1 VRHDPTSGGDPSPC
15 PSSDLVAVE
24 RCCHE
29 GKECFDDYRKP
40 DQAYAKTP
48 SSPSHHL
55 KNLDS
60 LATVVPC
67 RRSHEICGQ
76 GRPAETWYC
85 VLSGAA
91 RRYVIRL
98 DGRRHIVDLL
108 LPGDRFGFSAGGDY
122 DFVVEAVTDGTVVA
136 GYPRR
141 RAEMLADSDP
151 RVSREIRQAA
161 FEALSRLQSQLLIVG
176 RITALGKVGSFIL
189 EMAARLSRAS
199 SRSVALPVSRYDI
212 AGYLAVSVETVSRSL
227 TDLKHRG
234 VIRMSGTR
242 TLEITDRDALE
253 DGESLAHLA
262 SAHNVGRCHDTA
274 QLR

>member
-1 VRHDPTSGGDPSPC
+1 MKARNALAATGRPGRQTEIG
-15 PSSDLVAVE
+15 
-24 RCCHE
+24 
-29 GKECFDDYRKP
+29 
-40 DQAYAKTP
+40 T
-48 SSPSHHL
+48 SPSHHL

-60 LATVVPC
+60 LATIIPC
-67 RRSHEICGQ
+67 RRGQEICGQ

-98 DGRRHIVDLL
+98 DGRRQIVDLL
-108 LPGDRFGFSAGGDY
+108 LPGDCFGFSANGDY
-122 DFVVEAVTDGTVVA
+122 DFAVEAVTDETVVA

-176 RITALGKVGSFIL
+176 RITALEKVGSFIL
-189 EMAARLSRAS
+189 EMAARLSCADSKR
-199 SRSVALPVSRYDI
+199 VALPVSRYDI
-212 AGYLAVSVETVSRSL
+212 ADYLAVSVETVSRSL

-234 VIRMSGTR
+234 VIRLSGTR
-242 TLEITDRDALE
+242 TVEIMDREALE
-253 DGESLAHLA
+253 DGESFTHLPPAYNATRAH
-262 SAHNVGRCHDTA
+262 GTA
-274 QLR
+274 

>member
-1 VRHDPTSGGDPSPC
+1 MKARSALTTTENPTG
-15 PSSDLVAVE
+15 
-24 RCCHE
+24 
-29 GKECFDDYRKP
+29 
-40 DQAYAKTP
+40 QAYAKTP
-48 SSPSHHL
+48 SPQSHL
-55 KNLDS
+55 KNLES
-60 LATVVPC
+60 LATLVPC
-67 RRSHEICGQ
+67 RRGQEICGQ

-98 DGRRHIVDLL
+98 DGRRQIVDLL
-108 LPGDRFGFSAGGDY
+108 LPGDCFGFSAGGDY
-122 DFVVEAVTDGTVVA
+122 DFAVEAVADGTVVA

-176 RITALGKVGSFIL
+176 RITALEKVGSFIL

-212 AGYLAVSVETVSRSL
+212 ADYLAVSVETVSRSL

-242 TLEITDRDALE
+242 TLEIMDRDALE
-253 DGESLAHLA
+253 DGESLAHLP
-262 SAHNVGRCHDTA
+262 SAHNAGRYHDTA

>member
-1 VRHDPTSGGDPSPC
+1 MKARNALTTTESPI
-15 PSSDLVAVE
+15 
-24 RCCHE
+24 
-29 GKECFDDYRKP
+29 
-40 DQAYAKTP
+40 DQMHARTP
-48 SSPSHHL
+48 SSQSHHL

-60 LATVVPC
+60 LAAVIPC
-67 RRSHEICGQ
+67 RRGQEICGQ

-98 DGRRHIVDLL
+98 DGRRQIVDLL
-108 LPGDRFGFSAGGDY
+108 LPGDCFGFSAGGDY
-122 DFVVEAVTDGTVVA
+122 DFAVEAVADGTVVA

-176 RITALGKVGSFIL
+176 RITALEKVGSFIL

-212 AGYLAVSVETVSRSL
+212 ADYLAVSVETVSRSL

-242 TLEITDRDALE
+242 TLEIMDRDALE
-253 DGESLAHLA
+253 DGESQAHLP
-262 SAHNVGRCHDTA
+262 SAHNAGRYHDTA

>member
-1 VRHDPTSGGDPSPC
+1 MKASDTLTNAGSLARHTDAEPGPYH
-15 PSSDLVAVE
+15 
-24 RCCHE
+24 R
-29 GKECFDDYRKP
+29 
-40 DQAYAKTP
+40 
-48 SSPSHHL
+48 L

-60 LATVVPC
+60 LAMITPC
-67 RRSHEICGQ
+67 RRGQEICGQ

-98 DGRRHIVDLL
+98 DGRRQIVDLL
-108 LPGDRFGFSAGGDY
+108 LPGDCFGFTADSEY
-122 DFVVEAVTDGTVVA
+122 DFAVEAVTDATVVA

-176 RITALGKVGSFIL
+176 RITALEKVGSFIL
-189 EMAARLSRAS
+189 EMAERLSRAGS
-199 SRSVALPVSRYDI
+199 QRVALPVSRYDI
-212 AGYLAVSVETVSRSL
+212 ADYLAVSVETVSRSL

-234 VIRMSGTR
+234 VIRLSGTR
-242 TLEITDRDALE
+242 TVEIMDRDALE
-253 DGESLAHLA
+253 DGETLALL
-262 SAHNVGRCHDTA
+262 SPAHNMGRHHGTVG
-274 QLR
+274 LR